1 MRGEKLNRCGCF
13 NATGLGAVGL
23 AAFGLIV
30 HAAEEPSDV
39 PGRKFYTVLSCGRM
53 GVKASFREAAD
64 LAVKHRF
71 EGIDPDAGYFAQLS
85 DDDLRRL
92 PGELK
97 SKNLKLGAIGLPV
110 DFRKDEMT
118 FSEGLEKL
126 PSWKGLLRPPH
137 SLEVD

>member
-1 MRGEKLNRCGCF
+1 MRGEKLDRRGF
-13 NATGLGAVGL
+13 FTAAGLGAVGL

-39 PGRKFYTVLSCGRM
+39 PGRKFFAVLGCGRV

-64 LAVKHRF
+64 LAVKHGF
-71 EGIDPDAGYFAQLS
+71 QGVDPDAGYFAQLS

-97 SKNLKLGAIGLPV
+97 SKNLKLGAVGLPV
-110 DFRKDEMT
+110 DFRKGEMT

-126 PSWKGLLRPPH
+126 PPWEGLLRPPH